1 MPLPDVSRNMAE
13 SASRRKQTGS
23 GLRVLL
29 TAASVVIVLTGL
41 KLASELFIPIFLGL
55 FLALLSMPILN
66 WLDRHGFPRPL
77 AVLSTVLV
85 DLLILGGIVL
95 LGSSVIGDFQEK
107 SKEYTK
113 RLQKQA
119 SDFSR
124 TMDAKIASL
133 ENFWAES
140 TRLPGQEEE
149 NEELSSDT
157 LENQPAAIPTNGTVQ
172 NSEQINPD
180 GAEKEKDGTALF
192 GIEEITF
199 SKLFELYF
207 DENRLLELVGQFDVV
222 NRFTSLASK
231 SFFAL
236 IVMIF
241 VLAESG
247 SYATKVR
254 DVLHVSGPDLR
265 RFQSIS
271 QDIQKYLGIKT
282 AASAATGLLAMLTCV
297 IFRVDFPLL
306 WGLVAF
312 LFNYVPAIGSIM
324 AGVPPVILALILHGF
339 WPATGVMT
347 CYLVINVSIGNFIEP
362 MLLGERF
369 GISTTIV
376 VLSVLVWGYIW
387 GPVGMLLAVPL
398 TMMVKVM
405 LDNSSDFRW
414 ISALM
419 GKLPGDMGEEECSSD
434 DVPSEPEAV

>member
-1 MPLPDVSRNMAE
+1 M
-13 SASRRKQTGS
+13 
-23 GLRVLL
+23 
-29 TAASVVIVLTGL
+29 TAACLVVVITGL
-41 KLASELFIPIFLGL
+41 KLAAELFIPIFLGL

-77 AVLSTVLV
+77 AVLSTVV
-85 DLLILGGIVL
+85 IDLLILGVIVL
-95 LGSSVIGDFQEK
+95 LGSSVMGDFQDK

-113 RLQKQA
+113 RLQMQA
-119 SDFSR
+119 ADFSR
-124 TMDAKIASL
+124 TMDEKIARL

-140 TRLPGQEEE
+140 TDLEDRKEQKSEPESEK
-149 NEELSSDT
+149 
-157 LENQPAAIPTNGTVQ
+157 LENQTPVDSNLEP
-172 NSEQINPD
+172 
-180 GAEKEKDGTALF
+180 EKPNEFEGEDVDAKEGMALF

-207 DENRLLELVGQFDVV
+207 DENRLLEIVGQFDVV
-222 NRFTSLASK
+222 NRFTSLATK

-241 VLAESG
+241 VLAESN

-282 AASAATGLLAMLTCV
+282 AASAATGLLAMLTCIV
-297 IFRVDFPLL
+297 FRVDFPLL

-339 WPATGVMT
+339 WPAAGVMA
-347 CYLVINVSIGNFIEP
+347 C
-362 MLLGERF
+362 
-369 GISTTIV
+369 
-376 VLSVLVWGYIW
+376 
-387 GPVGMLLAVPL
+387 
-398 TMMVKVM
+398 
-405 LDNSSDFRW
+405 
-414 ISALM
+414 
-419 GKLPGDMGEEECSSD
+419 
-434 DVPSEPEAV
+434 

>member
-1 MPLPDVSRNMAE
+1 M
-13 SASRRKQTGS
+13 
-23 GLRVLL
+23 
-29 TAASVVIVLTGL
+29 TAACLVVVITGL
-41 KLASELFIPIFLGL
+41 KLAAELFIPIFLGL

-77 AVLSTVLV
+77 AVLSTVV
-85 DLLILGGIVL
+85 IDLLILGVIVL
-95 LGSSVIGDFQEK
+95 LGSSVMGDFQDK

-113 RLQKQA
+113 RLQMQA
-119 SDFSR
+119 ADFSR
-124 TMDAKIASL
+124 TMDEKIARL

-140 TRLPGQEEE
+140 TDLEDRKEQKSEPESEK
-149 NEELSSDT
+149 
-157 LENQPAAIPTNGTVQ
+157 LENQTPVDSNLEP
-172 NSEQINPD
+172 
-180 GAEKEKDGTALF
+180 EKPNEFEGEDVDAKEGMALF

-207 DENRLLELVGQFDVV
+207 DENRLLEIVGQFDVV
-222 NRFTSLASK
+222 NRFTSLATK

-241 VLAESG
+241 VLAESN

-282 AASAATGLLAMLTCV
+282 AASAATGLLAMLTCIV
-297 IFRVDFPLL
+297 FRVDFPLL

-339 WPATGVMT
+339 WPAAGVMA
-347 CYLVINVSIGNFIEP
+347 CYLAINVTIGNFIEP

-369 GISTTIV
+369 GLSTTIV

-405 LDNSSDFRW
+405 LDNSFDFRW

-419 GKLPGDMGEEECSSD
+419 GKRQGDSGDEDEPVED
-434 DVPSEPEAV
+434 EPLADPEPETA